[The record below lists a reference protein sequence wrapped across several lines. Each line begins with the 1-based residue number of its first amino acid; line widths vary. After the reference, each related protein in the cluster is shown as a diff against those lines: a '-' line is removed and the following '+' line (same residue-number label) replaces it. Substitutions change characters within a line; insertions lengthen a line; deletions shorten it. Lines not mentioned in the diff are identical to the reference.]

1 MEISLRNPSSV
12 WATAAV
18 VILAAVSILVF
29 RIIRMR
35 KSIKDKE
42 KKSFRGYSAMWIASS
57 LPSYKRRL
65 VLYIL
70 LKIMGFA
77 GLVTSLVSAAYL
89 MGRPSY
95 NKKIDAGV
103 QRRDIYLCLDVSY
116 SLYELNADFV
126 ENLEDVVR
134 GLEGDRVGI
143 SIFNTSTVEYMPLT
157 TDMDFTIDKLRE
169 LKEYFIIQK
178 KYMLMREEKHF
189 GDMSDAEFMAFLEA
203 MPKEEYDDFAEMI
216 YQLDLIDK
224 PVTLDS
230 DARGSSLIGEGL
242 ASCLFNFPYL
252 GEADRTRVII
262 MVSDNAQAEQQPP
275 AIELAEA
282 ADMCKNNDVAVFGI
296 FPPKEALRDL
306 QPGQNFDNLSSDM
319 RQNIRKTGGEFYIV
333 GSDFDTEDVISQI
346 QSHEAMQVDEVSV
359 NRLADAPNRAIMIC
373 ICGLILFVIAKGAGT

>member
-1 MEISLRNPSSV
+1 MEISLRNPSSA
-12 WATAAV
+12 WAMAAV
-18 VILAAVSILVF
+18 VLLAAVCVLVY
-29 RIIRMR
+29 RIICMR
-35 KSIKDKE
+35 KSLKDKE
-42 KKSFRGYSAMWIASS
+42 KKSFRGYSAMWIASD

-70 LKIMGFA
+70 LKILGIA
-77 GLVTSLVSAAYL
+77 GLVTSLLSAAYL

-103 QRRDIYLCLDVSY
+103 KRRDIYLCLDVSY
-116 SLYELNADFV
+116 SLYDLNADFV

-157 TDMDFTIDKLRE
+157 TDMDFTIDKLKE
-169 LKEYFIIQK
+169 LKKYFVLQREYMHFHD
-178 KYMLMREEKHF
+178 KYNIEEMT
-189 GDMSDAEFMAFLEA
+189 DEEFLDFLGSL
-203 MPKEEYDDFAEMI
+203 PKDEYDNFANTV
-216 YQLDLIDK
+216 YTLDLIDN
-224 PVTLDS
+224 PVTLDNEV
-230 DARGSSLIGEGL
+230 RGSSLIGEGL

-252 GEADRTRVII
+252 EDSDRTRVII
-262 MVSDNAQAEQQPP
+262 MVTDNAQAEKEPP

-296 FPPKEALRDL
+296 FPPEEALRDL

-319 RQNIRKTGGEFYIV
+319 RQNIRKTGGEFYVI

-346 QSHEAMQVDEVSV
+346 RSHEAMQVDEVSV
-359 NRLADAPNRAIMIC
+359 NRLTDKPDRAIMIC
-373 ICGLILFVIAKGAGT
+373 ILGLILFVIAKGAGT

>member
-1 MEISLRNPSSV
+1 MEISLRNPSSA

-18 VILAAVSILVF
+18 VLLAAVSILVY
-29 RIIRMR
+29 RIIRLR
-35 KSIKDKE
+35 KSLKDKE
-42 KKSFRGYSAMWIASS
+42 KKGFRGYSAMWIASG

-70 LKIMGFA
+70 LKIIGIA
-77 GLVTSLVSAAYL
+77 GLVTSLLAAAYL

-103 QRRDIYLCLDVSY
+103 KRRDIYLCLDVSY
-116 SLYELNADFV
+116 SLYDLNADFV

-157 TDMDFTIDKLRE
+157 TDMDFAIDKLKNLE
-169 LKEYFIIQK
+169 EYFVLQRE
-178 KYMLMREEKHF
+178 YMHF
-189 GDMSDAEFMAFLEA
+189 KDQNHIEDMTDDEFLKFLEA
-203 MPKEEYDDFAEMI
+203 LPDDEYDEFAAMV
-216 YQLDLIDK
+216 YKLDLIDK
-224 PVTLDS
+224 PVTLDNET
-230 DARGSSLIGEGL
+230 RGSSLIGEGL

-252 GEADRTRVII
+252 EDSERTRVII
-262 MVSDNAQAEQQPP
+262 MVTDNAQAENKPP
-275 AIELAEA
+275 AVELAEA
-282 ADMCKNNDVAVFGI
+282 AKMCKNNNVAVFGI

-306 QPGQNFDNLSSDM
+306 RPEQNFDNLSSDM

-333 GSDFDTEDVISQI
+333 GSDFDTESIISQI

-359 NRLADAPNRAIMIC
+359 SRMTDDPGRAIMIC
-373 ICGLILFVIAKGAGT
+373 IFGLVLFVIAKGAGT

>member
-1 MEISLRNPSSV
+1 MEISLRNPSSA

-18 VILAAVSILVF
+18 VLLAAVSILVY
-29 RIIRMR
+29 RIIRLR
-35 KSIKDKE
+35 KSLKDKE
-42 KKSFRGYSAMWIASS
+42 KKSFRGYSAMWIASD

-70 LKIMGFA
+70 LKILGIA
-77 GLVTSLVSAAYL
+77 GLVTSFLSAAYL

-103 QRRDIYLCLDVSY
+103 KRRDIYLCLDVSY
-116 SLYELNADFV
+116 SLYDLNADFV

-157 TDMDFTIDKLRE
+157 TDMDFTIDKLKE
-169 LKEYFIIQK
+169 LKKYFVLQREYMHFHD
-178 KYMLMREEKHF
+178 KYNIEEMT
-189 GDMSDAEFMAFLEA
+189 DEEFLDFLGSL
-203 MPKEEYDDFAEMI
+203 PKDEYDNFANTV
-216 YQLDLIDK
+216 YTLDLIDN
-224 PVTLDS
+224 PVTLDNEV
-230 DARGSSLIGEGL
+230 RGSSLIGEGL

-252 GEADRTRVII
+252 EDSDRTRVII
-262 MVSDNAQAEQQPP
+262 MVTDNAQAEKEPP

-296 FPPKEALRDL
+296 FPPEEALRDL

-319 RQNIRKTGGEFYIV
+319 RQNIRKTGGEFYVI

-346 QSHEAMQVDEVSV
+346 RSHEAMQVDEVSV
-359 NRLADAPNRAIMIC
+359 NRLTDKPDRAIMIC
-373 ICGLILFVIAKGAGT
+373 ILGLILFVIAKGAGT

>member
-1 MEISLRNPSSV
+1 MEITLRNPSSA

-18 VILAAVSILVF
+18 VILAAVSILVY
-29 RIIRMR
+29 RIIRLR

-42 KKSFRGYSAMWIASS
+42 KKQFRGYSAMWIASE

-65 VLYIL
+65 AFYIL
-70 LKIMGFA
+70 LKVIGFA
-77 GLVTSLVSAAYL
+77 GLATSLLSAAYL

-103 QRRDIYLCLDVSY
+103 KRRDIYLCLDVSY

-157 TDMDFTIDKLRE
+157 TDMDFTIDKLKE
-169 LKEYFIIQK
+169 LKEYFVLQK
-178 KYMLMREEKHF
+178 EYMHFREIN
-189 GDMSDAEFMAFLEA
+189 GVDDMTDEEFIELLES
-203 MPKEEYDDFAEMI
+203 MPKEEYDDFMDMI

-224 PVTLDS
+224 GVTLDS
-230 DARGSSLIGEGL
+230 KVRGSSLIGEGL

-252 GEADRTRVII
+252 EEAERTRVII
-262 MVSDNAQAEQQPP
+262 MVSDNAQAEEMPP
-275 AIELAEA
+275 TIELAEA
-282 ADMCKNNDVAVFGI
+282 AKMCKNNDVAVFGI

-306 QPGQNFDNLSSDM
+306 REYQSFDSLSSDM
-319 RQNIRKTGGEFYIV
+319 RQNIRMTGGEFYVV
-333 GSDFDTEDVISQI
+333 GSDFDTENVIEQI
-346 QSHEAMQVDEVSV
+346 RSHEAMQVDEVSV
-359 NRLADAPNRAIMIC
+359 NRQVDNPNRAVMIC
-373 ICGLILFVIAKGAGT
+373 IVGLILFVMAKGAGT

>member
-1 MEISLRNPSSV
+1 MEISLRNPSSA

-18 VILAAVSILVF
+18 VLLAAVSILVY
-29 RIIRMR
+29 RIIRLR
-35 KSIKDKE
+35 KSLKDKE
-42 KKSFRGYSAMWIASS
+42 KKSFRGYSAMWIASD

-70 LKIMGFA
+70 LKILGIA
-77 GLVTSLVSAAYL
+77 GLVTSLLSAAYL

-103 QRRDIYLCLDVSY
+103 KRRDIYLCLDVSY
-116 SLYELNADFV
+116 SLYDLNADFV

-157 TDMDFTIDKLRE
+157 TDMDFTIDKLKE
-169 LKEYFIIQK
+169 LKKYFVLQREYMHFHD
-178 KYMLMREEKHF
+178 KYNIEEMT
-189 GDMSDAEFMAFLEA
+189 DEEFLDFLGSL
-203 MPKEEYDDFAEMI
+203 PKDEYDNFANTV
-216 YQLDLIDK
+216 YTLDLIDN
-224 PVTLDS
+224 PVTLDNEV
-230 DARGSSLIGEGL
+230 RGSSLIGEGL

-252 GEADRTRVII
+252 EDSDRTRVII
-262 MVSDNAQAEQQPP
+262 MVTDNAQAEKEPP

-296 FPPKEALRDL
+296 FPPEEALRDL

-319 RQNIRKTGGEFYIV
+319 RQNIRKTGGEFYVI

-346 QSHEAMQVDEVSV
+346 RSHEAMQVDEVSV
-359 NRLADAPNRAIMIC
+359 NRLTDKPDRAIMIC
-373 ICGLILFVIAKGAGT
+373 ILGLILFVIAKGAGT

>member
-1 MEISLRNPSSV
+1 MEISLRNPSSA
-12 WATAAV
+12 WAMAAV
-18 VILAAVSILVF
+18 VLLAAVCVLVY

-35 KSIKDKE
+35 KSLKDKE
-42 KKSFRGYSAMWIASS
+42 KKSFRGYSAMWIASD

-70 LKIMGFA
+70 LKILGIA
-77 GLVTSLVSAAYL
+77 GLVTSLLSAAYL

-103 QRRDIYLCLDVSY
+103 KRRDIYLCLDVSY
-116 SLYELNADFV
+116 SLYDLNADFV

-157 TDMDFTIDKLRE
+157 TDMDFTIDKLKE
-169 LKEYFIIQK
+169 LKEYFVLQREYMHFHD
-178 KYMLMREEKHF
+178 KYSIEEMT
-189 GDMSDAEFMAFLEA
+189 DEEFLDFLGSL
-203 MPKEEYDDFAEMI
+203 PKDEYDNFANTV
-216 YQLDLIDK
+216 YTLDLIDN

-230 DARGSSLIGEGL
+230 EVRGSSLIGEGL

-252 GEADRTRVII
+252 EDSDRTRVII
-262 MVSDNAQAEQQPP
+262 MVTDNAQAEKEPP

-296 FPPKEALRDL
+296 FPPEEALRDL

-319 RQNIRKTGGEFYIV
+319 RQNIRKTGGEFYVI

-346 QSHEAMQVDEVSV
+346 RSHEAMQVDEVSV
-359 NRLADAPNRAIMIC
+359 NRLTDKPDRAIMIC
-373 ICGLILFVIAKGAGT
+373 ILGLILFVIAKGAGT

>member
-1 MEISLRNPSSV
+1 MEISLRNPSSA
-12 WATAAV
+12 WAMAAV
-18 VILAAVSILVF
+18 VLLAAVCVLVY

-35 KSIKDKE
+35 KSLKDKE
-42 KKSFRGYSAMWIASS
+42 KKSFRGYSAMWIASD

-70 LKIMGFA
+70 LKILGIA
-77 GLVTSLVSAAYL
+77 GLVTSLLSAAYL

-103 QRRDIYLCLDVSY
+103 KRRDIYLCLDVSY
-116 SLYELNADFV
+116 SLYDLNADFV

-157 TDMDFTIDKLRE
+157 TDMDFTIDKLKE
-169 LKEYFIIQK
+169 LKEYFVLQREYMHFHD
-178 KYMLMREEKHF
+178 KYNIEEMT
-189 GDMSDAEFMAFLEA
+189 DEEFLDFLGSL
-203 MPKEEYDDFAEMI
+203 PKDEYDNFANTV
-216 YQLDLIDK
+216 YTLDLIDN

-230 DARGSSLIGEGL
+230 EVRGSSLIGEGL

-252 GEADRTRVII
+252 EDSDRTRVII
-262 MVSDNAQAEQQPP
+262 MVTDNAQAEKEPP

-296 FPPKEALRDL
+296 FPPEEALRDL

-319 RQNIRKTGGEFYIV
+319 RQNIRKTGGEFYVI

-346 QSHEAMQVDEVSV
+346 RSHEAMQVDEVSV
-359 NRLADAPNRAIMIC
+359 NRLTDKPDRAIMIC
-373 ICGLILFVIAKGAGT
+373 ILGLILFVIAKGAGT

>member
-1 MEISLRNPSSV
+1 MEISLRNPSSA

-18 VILAAVSILVF
+18 VLLAAVSILVY
-29 RIIRMR
+29 RIIRLR
-35 KSIKDKE
+35 KSLKDKE
-42 KKSFRGYSAMWIASS
+42 KKGFRGYSAMWIASG

-70 LKIMGFA
+70 LKIIGIA
-77 GLVTSLVSAAYL
+77 GLVTSLLAAAYL

-103 QRRDIYLCLDVSY
+103 KRRDIYLCLDVSY
-116 SLYELNADFV
+116 SLYDLNADFV

-157 TDMDFTIDKLRE
+157 TDMDFAIDKLKNLE
-169 LKEYFIIQK
+169 EYFVLQRE
-178 KYMLMREEKHF
+178 YMHFKDQNHIEEMT
-189 GDMSDAEFMAFLEA
+189 DDEFLRFLEA
-203 MPKEEYDDFAEMI
+203 LPDDEYDEFAAMV
-216 YQLDLIDK
+216 YKLDLIDK
-224 PVTLDS
+224 PVTLDN
-230 DARGSSLIGEGL
+230 DTRGSSLIGEGL

-252 GEADRTRVII
+252 EDSERTRVII
-262 MVSDNAQAEQQPP
+262 MVTDNAQAENKPP
-275 AIELAEA
+275 AVELAEA
-282 ADMCKNNDVAVFGI
+282 VKMCKDNNVAVFGI

-306 QPGQNFDNLSSDM
+306 RPEQNFDNLSSDM

-333 GSDFDTEDVISQI
+333 GSDFDTESIISQI

-359 NRLADAPNRAIMIC
+359 SRMTDDPSRAIMIC
-373 ICGLILFVIAKGAGT
+373 IFGLVLFVIAKGAGT

>member
-1 MEISLRNPSSV
+1 MEISLRNPSSA

-18 VILAAVSILVF
+18 VLLAAVSILVY
-29 RIIRMR
+29 RIIRLR
-35 KSIKDKE
+35 KSLKDKE
-42 KKSFRGYSAMWIASS
+42 KKSFRGYSAMWIASD

-70 LKIMGFA
+70 LKILGIA
-77 GLVTSLVSAAYL
+77 GLVTSLLSAAYL

-103 QRRDIYLCLDVSY
+103 KRRDIYLCLDVSY
-116 SLYELNADFV
+116 SLYDLNADFV

-157 TDMDFTIDKLRE
+157 TDMDFTIDKLKE
-169 LKEYFIIQK
+169 LKKYFVLQREYMHFHD
-178 KYMLMREEKHF
+178 KYNIEEMT
-189 GDMSDAEFMAFLEA
+189 DEEFLDFLGSL
-203 MPKEEYDDFAEMI
+203 PKDEYDNFANTV
-216 YQLDLIDK
+216 YTLDLIDN
-224 PVTLDS
+224 PVTLDNEV
-230 DARGSSLIGEGL
+230 RGSSLIGEGL

-252 GEADRTRVII
+252 GDSERTRVII
-262 MVSDNAQAEQQPP
+262 MVTDNAQAEKEPP

-296 FPPKEALRDL
+296 FPPEEALRDL

-319 RQNIRKTGGEFYIV
+319 RQNIRKTGGEFYVI

-346 QSHEAMQVDEVSV
+346 RSHEAMQVDEVSV
-359 NRLADAPNRAIMIC
+359 NRLTDKPDRAIMIC
-373 ICGLILFVIAKGAGT
+373 ILGLILFVIAKGAGT

>member
-1 MEISLRNPSSV
+1 MEISLRNPSSA

-18 VILAAVSILVF
+18 VLLAAVSILVY
-29 RIIRMR
+29 RIIHLR
-35 KSIKDKE
+35 KKLKDKD
-42 KKSFRGYSAMWIASS
+42 KKSFRGFSAMWIASDI
-57 LPSYKRRL
+57 PSYKRRM

-70 LKIMGFA
+70 LKIIGIA
-77 GLVTSLVSAAYL
+77 GLVTSLLAAAYL

-103 QRRDIYLCLDVSY
+103 KRRDIYLCLDVSY

-126 ENLEDVVR
+126 ENLEEVVR

-157 TDMDFTIDKLRE
+157 TDMEFTIDKLRE
-169 LKEYFIIQK
+169 LKDYFVLQRD
-178 KYMLMREEKHF
+178 YMNFKEEK
-189 GDMSDAEFMAFLEA
+189 GINKMTDEEYREYLGV
-203 MPKEEYDDFAEMI
+203 MPKDDYDYFASMV
-216 YQLDLIDK
+216 YKLDLIDN
-224 PVTLDS
+224 PVTLDNQS
-230 DARGSSLIGEGL
+230 RGSSLIGEGL

-252 GEADRTRVII
+252 GDSDRTRVII
-262 MVSDNAQAEQQPP
+262 MVSDNAQAELKPP

-306 QPGQNFDNLSSDM
+306 RPDQNFDNLSSDM

-333 GSDFDTEDVISQI
+333 GSDFDTESVIEQI

-359 NRLADAPNRAIMIC
+359 NRLADDPGRAIMIC
-373 ICGLILFVIAKGAGT
+373 IMGLVLFVIAKGAGT

>member
-1 MEISLRNPSSV
+1 MEISLRNPSSA

-18 VILAAVSILVF
+18 VLLAAVSILVY
-29 RIIRMR
+29 RIIRLR
-35 KSIKDKE
+35 KSLKDKE
-42 KKSFRGYSAMWIASS
+42 KKGFRGYSAMWIASG

-70 LKIMGFA
+70 LKIIGIA
-77 GLVTSLVSAAYL
+77 GLVTSLLAAAYL

-103 QRRDIYLCLDVSY
+103 KRRDIYLCLDVSY
-116 SLYELNADFV
+116 SLYDLNADFV

-157 TDMDFTIDKLRE
+157 TDMDFAIDKLKNLE
-169 LKEYFIIQK
+169 EYFVLQRE
-178 KYMLMREEKHF
+178 YMHF
-189 GDMSDAEFMAFLEA
+189 KDQNHIEDMTDDEFLKFLEA
-203 MPKEEYDDFAEMI
+203 LPDDEYDEFAAMV
-216 YQLDLIDK
+216 YKLDLIDK
-224 PVTLDS
+224 PVTLDNET
-230 DARGSSLIGEGL
+230 RGSSLIGEGL

-252 GEADRTRVII
+252 EDSERTRVII
-262 MVSDNAQAEQQPP
+262 MVTDNAQAENKPP
-275 AIELAEA
+275 AVELAEA
-282 ADMCKNNDVAVFGI
+282 AKMCKDNNVAVFGI

-306 QPGQNFDNLSSDM
+306 RPEQNFDNLSSDM

-333 GSDFDTEDVISQI
+333 GSDFDTESIISQI

-359 NRLADAPNRAIMIC
+359 SRMTDDPGRAIMIC
-373 ICGLILFVIAKGAGT
+373 IFGLVLFVIAKGAGT

>member
-1 MEISLRNPSSV
+1 MEISLRNPSSA
-12 WATAAV
+12 WAMAAV
-18 VILAAVSILVF
+18 VLLAAVCILVI
-29 RIIRMR
+29 RIIRSR
-35 KSIKDKE
+35 KSLKDKE
-42 KKSFRGYSAMWIASS
+42 KKSFRGYSAMWIASD

-70 LKIMGFA
+70 LKILGIA
-77 GLVTSLVSAAYL
+77 GLVTSLLSAAYL

-103 QRRDIYLCLDVSY
+103 KRRDIYLCLDVSY
-116 SLYELNADFV
+116 SLYDLNADFV

-157 TDMDFTIDKLRE
+157 TDMDFTIDKLKE
-169 LKEYFIIQK
+169 LKEYFVLQREYMHFHD
-178 KYMLMREEKHF
+178 KYNIEEMT
-189 GDMSDAEFMAFLEA
+189 DEEFLDFLGSL
-203 MPKEEYDDFAEMI
+203 PKDEYDNFANTV
-216 YQLDLIDK
+216 YTLDLIDN

-230 DARGSSLIGEGL
+230 EVRGSSLIGEGL

-252 GEADRTRVII
+252 EDSDRTRVII
-262 MVSDNAQAEQQPP
+262 MVTDNAQAEKAAP

-282 ADMCKNNDVAVFGI
+282 ANMCKNNDVAVFGI
-296 FPPKEALRDL
+296 FPPEEALRDL

-319 RQNIRKTGGEFYIV
+319 RQNIRKTGGEFYVI

-346 QSHEAMQVDEVSV
+346 RSHEAMQVDEVSV
-359 NRLADAPNRAIMIC
+359 NRLTDKPDRAIMIC
-373 ICGLILFVIAKGAGT
+373 ILGLILFVIAKGAGT

>member
-1 MEISLRNPSSV
+1 MEISLRNPSSA
-12 WATAAV
+12 WAMAAV
-18 VILAAVSILVF
+18 VLIAAVCVLVY

-35 KSIKDKE
+35 KSLKDKE
-42 KKSFRGYSAMWIASS
+42 KKSFRGYSAMWIASD

-70 LKIMGFA
+70 LKILGIA
-77 GLVTSLVSAAYL
+77 GLVTSLLSAAYL

-103 QRRDIYLCLDVSY
+103 KRRDIYLCLDVSY
-116 SLYELNADFV
+116 SLYDLNADFV

-157 TDMDFTIDKLRE
+157 TDMDFTIDKLKE
-169 LKEYFIIQK
+169 LKEYFVLQREYMHFHD
-178 KYMLMREEKHF
+178 KYNIEEMT
-189 GDMSDAEFMAFLEA
+189 DEEFLDFLGSL
-203 MPKEEYDDFAEMI
+203 PKDEYDNFANTV
-216 YQLDLIDK
+216 YTLDLIDN

-230 DARGSSLIGEGL
+230 EVRGSSLIGEGL

-252 GEADRTRVII
+252 EDSDRTRVII
-262 MVSDNAQAEQQPP
+262 MVTDNAQAEKEPP

-296 FPPKEALRDL
+296 FPPEEALRDL

-319 RQNIRKTGGEFYIV
+319 RQNIRKTGGEFYVI

-346 QSHEAMQVDEVSV
+346 RSHEAMQVDEVSV
-359 NRLADAPNRAIMIC
+359 NRQTDYPNSAIMIC
-373 ICGLILFVIAKGAGT
+373 ILGLVLFVIAKGAGT